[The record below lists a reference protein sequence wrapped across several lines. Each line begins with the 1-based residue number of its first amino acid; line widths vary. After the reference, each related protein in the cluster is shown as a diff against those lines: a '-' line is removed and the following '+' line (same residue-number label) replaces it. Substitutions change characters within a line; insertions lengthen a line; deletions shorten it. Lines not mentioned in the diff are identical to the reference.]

1 MLRLKAMLPEKRY
14 KNSKPNDA
22 EKLPSVNVSRN
33 ENQRQ
38 LPKMPLG
45 ENKNYINANV
55 APKQIPKD
63 NINVQLKNN
72 AANGRPSSKQ

>member
-14 KNSKPNDA
+14 KNSKPDA

-33 ENQRQ
+33 ENQRNQ
-38 LPKMPLG
+38 PKMPLG
-45 ENKNYINANV
+45 ENKNYVNV
-55 APKQIPKD
+55 APKQIPKEA
-63 NINVQLKNN
+63 INVQLKNN

>member
-33 ENQRQ
+33 ENQRNN
-38 LPKMPLG
+38 LPKLPLG
-45 ENKNYINANV
+45 ENKNYNNV
-55 APKQIPKD
+55 APKQMPKD

-72 AANGRPSSKQ
+72 AVNGRPSSKQ